1 MLTQECRSAVQGRAC
16 PLEQLSTPLHTSRGI
31 SLWQP
36 LKLFSGNSTRQDDMF
51 LSNSKILQRHPR
63 KSTDFSSFILYI
75 HIIPKNCQE
84 KNGVSMYKLR
94 VFDSGFPKTTV
105 VPMDQLMSIPPDL
118 VFTHRKM
125 WQHISCG
132 SRFGRPSWLWH
143 VAPKGSTTIREGW
156 S

>member
-63 KSTDFSSFILYI
+63 KSTDLSSFILYI

-105 VPMDQLMSIPPDL
+105 QCSPIARCGNTYPADQGLADPAGYDTWHQKVAQRYGKVGAKPIP
-118 VFTHRKM
+118 
-125 WQHISCG
+125 
-132 SRFGRPSWLWH
+132 RFH
-143 VAPKGSTTIREGW
+143 
-156 S
+156 